1 MNPKISIHL
10 TTQTEQD
17 DPTIPSVM
25 VDKWSALKLRQN
37 IYLQTAVYPCL
48 NVLALLSTTINSELC
63 LTARQLKELTV
74 EEPEAEFSLTIMI
87 TNEDST
93 IQSSSSI
100 NKMAVFPVS
109 TVIVT
114 SLIYQIFVFLQWT
127 SLREALLISTS
138 KYMQS

>member
-74 EEPEAEFSLTIMI
+74 EEPETAFSLTIII

-93 IQSSSSI
+93 MQSSGT
-100 NKMAVFPVS
+100 NKMAVIPVS

-114 SLIYQIFVFLQWT
+114 SLILQIFAFLQWT

>member
-17 DPTIPSVM
+17 NPTIPSVM

-74 EEPEAEFSLTIMI
+74 EEPETAFSLTIII

-93 IQSSSSI
+93 MQSSGT
-100 NKMAVFPVS
+100 NKMAVIPVS

-114 SLIYQIFVFLQWT
+114 SLILQIFAFLQWT